1 MKIKEF
7 IKVLEKNNLLK
18 EYSINK
24 EEINNITYNSK
35 EVIDNTL
42 FICKGFTFKEEYLKE
57 AKNKGATIYLS
68 EVKYNIDMDYII
80 VSDTDIKTDYTNKE
94 NIRKRKVYRL

>member
-1 MKIKEF
+1 MKDKELF
-7 IKVLEKNNLLK
+7 IIEVQDENYLT
-18 EYSINK
+18 K
-24 EEINNITYNSK
+24 EEIINFLNKEYKKIKNNIS
-35 EVIDNTL
+35 I
-42 FICKGFTFKEEYLKE
+42 E
-57 AKNKGATIYLS
+57 AKSKGATIYLS

>member
-1 MKIKEF
+1 MMRMKDKELF
-7 IKVLEKNNLLK
+7 IIEVQDENYLT
-18 EYSINK
+18 K
-24 EEINNITYNSK
+24 EEIINFLNKEYKKIKNNIS
-35 EVIDNTL
+35 I
-42 FICKGFTFKEEYLKE
+42 E
-57 AKNKGATIYLS
+57 AKSKGATIYLS